1 MGLKKLTRVERV
13 AQFHPSVLDCIGCI
27 GEEAYEGIFHREL
40 SCREEDITIR
50 VDSSEYK
57 TERLGLMQVQVKIL
71 KLGQRVNV
79 WTFAHLTLQEYM
91 AAVYLSNKRWV
102 MQCVMIRF
110 IVSSVEVFSVY
121 KMVIRFLCGLLF
133 DRAACL
139 IPIIC
144 RNLIPDAMSLQGL
157 PMVHQLRYVYNLL
170 DVSDWFEFTEFYSLI
185 STIIFEID
193 SRLTEIYFR
202 CLNSF
207 LPKQQY
213 FYFYHPISPNAWH
226 CFLLSLN
233 YIRKLEILYI
243 DVHLINPIQFNL
255 LLRQLTSCSLHY
267 LAISFYGDNP
277 LQIHSYTS
285 LLVSPDI
292 PIDYKISISLRMCEL
307 TESQPSTPLF
317 PTTNNKWSGS
327 IRLVTSEVSHEIL
340 AQLINQFS
348 CIENLFYEPKSDSD
362 SDWSILQPLISNN
375 SQIKGLHIGD
385 PESYL
390 PATADIL
397 SGLSSLEELQWYK
410 EDPYTV
416 LPHLQTKSSLCYL
429 MLSSLRHLPPRVNY
443 NQQLINLIT
452 NNSTSLRD
460 IYLVEIHTVGFNS
473 WTSILTPIQSC
484 CNLVSLTLTYSPFTS
499 DDISYWDTS
508 ILYLQSLVEL
518 CLYVIPLR
526 DTGLMTLCKS
536 LNRHPAIRSLRIDE
550 CELTSN
556 SCEPIEMLIHTLPY
570 LRLLELHKPEL
581 SLPDANPLQ
590 LLQQTAELFSVK
602 VKFV

>member
-1 MGLKKLTRVERV
+1 M
-13 AQFHPSVLDCIGCI
+13 
-27 GEEAYEGIFHREL
+27 
-40 SCREEDITIR
+40 
-50 VDSSEYK
+50 
-57 TERLGLMQVQVKIL
+57 
-71 KLGQRVNV
+71 
-79 WTFAHLTLQEYM
+79 
-91 AAVYLSNKRWV
+91 
-102 MQCVMIRF
+102 
-110 IVSSVEVFSVY
+110 Y
-121 KMVIRFLCGLLF
+121 KMVVRFLCGLLS

-139 IPIIC
+139 IPIMC
-144 RNLIPDAMSLQGL
+144 RHLIPDALSLQGL
-157 PMVHQLRYVYNLL
+157 PMVHQLRYLYDLL
-170 DVSDWFEFTEFYSLI
+170 DVSDWFEFSEFYSLI

-193 SRLTEIYFR
+193 SRSTEIYFR

-243 DVHLINPIQFNL
+243 DAHLINPIQFNL

-317 PTTNNKWSGS
+317 PTTTNKWTGS
-327 IRLVTSEVSHEIL
+327 IKLVTSEVSHEIL

-348 CIENLFYEPKSDSD
+348 CVENLFYEPESV
-362 SDWSILQPLISNN
+362 SDWSIMQPLISNN
-375 SQIKGLHIGD
+375 SKINGLYIWD

-390 PATADIL
+390 PITPDIL
-397 SGLSSLEELQWYK
+397 SGLSSLQELTWFK
-410 EDPYTV
+410 EDPYTL
-416 LPHLQTKSSLCYL
+416 LPHLQTNNSLCYL
-429 MLSSLRHLPPRVNY
+429 ALCFDRQPPFGDNY
-443 NQQLINLIT
+443 QQQLINVIT
-452 NNSTSLRD
+452 KNSTSLREM
-460 IYLVEIHTVGFNS
+460 YLYALHTVGFDS
-473 WTSILTPIQSC
+473 WTSFLTPIQSC
-484 CNLVSLTLTYSPFTS
+484 CNLVSLKLTDCPFTS
-499 DDISYWDTS
+499 DDIIYWDTA
-508 ILYLQSLVEL
+508 IPYLQSLVEL
-518 CLYVIPLR
+518 CLAVIPLQ

-570 LRLLELHKPEL
+570 LRLLKLYKPEL

-602 VKFV
+602 VEFRYEAIEEVSIRFKLIVSFLTYN